1 MLQKIDLGIDNI
13 IGFRWEG
20 KFDKEAFKQSMQE
33 FLPEL
38 RTRDEM
44 NIYLEFG
51 GIEGMEAKAVWEDLK
66 FYFSNMKEL
75 QEKINKIALVT
86 NKDWFGTLSE
96 LSYKFVPGIKL
107 KSFSVEDTEAAIAYL
122 KE

>member
-1 MLQKIDLGIDNI
+1 MLHKVDLGLDHVV
-13 IGFRWEG
+13 GFRWEG
-20 KFDKEAFKQSMQE
+20 KFDKEAFRQAMQE

-44 NIYLEFG
+44 NIYLEFA

-66 FYFSNMKEL
+66 FFFSDMKEL

-86 NKDWFGTLSE
+86 HKDWIGTLSE

-107 KSFSVEDTEAAIAYL
+107 KSFSMEDTEAAIAYV